1 MKRIAWAILILL
13 LSLVQVAFA
22 QESLI
27 ALKVVRWVRP
37 NILVGEALQ
46 QKVRIRLAG
55 IAPALGNE
63 QLYERALQRVKELT
77 KGQELAFD
85 FALGH
90 GPEEKVWVG
99 YLYISSLETEEPILV
114 NAELLRE
121 GLVTLDEEDVGRNL
135 LGYFIEAQ
143 EEAQEKKVG
152 FWAVATPRPKRKSS
166 NCPSCEIR

>member
-99 YLYISSLETEEPILV
+99 YLYISSSETEEPILV

-152 FWAVATPRPKRKSS
+152 FWAVATPRPRRKSS
-166 NCPSCEIR
+166 SCPSCEIR